1 MASNSLI
8 RRPIVACAALAVAL
22 AVGCTPIVRNFG
34 YIPVPEDL
42 AQLQVGQS
50 SRADVIEAV
59 GPPVTGG
66 VSRTEALYYV
76 QSRFVTRGAAAPVE
90 TDREVLA
97 IRFNEAGILSNIER
111 YGLEDGRVVTLSRRV
126 TSSNEADG
134 ALLRQIL
141 GNVGRVDAQD
151 LLGQPGG

>member
-1 MASNSLI
+1 MAGYSLI
-8 RRPIVACAALAVAL
+8 RKPIVACAALAVAV
-22 AVGCTPIVRNFG
+22 AVGCTPIVRNHG
-34 YIPVPEDL
+34 YIPVAEDL
-42 AQLQVGQS
+42 ALLQVGQT
-50 SRADVIEAV
+50 SRDEVIATV

-66 VSRTEALYYV
+66 VSRSDALYYV

-97 IRFNEAGILSNIER
+97 IRFDAADRVSNIER